1 MLSIVYNKALN
12 ERLGK
17 GCPVALCPSRADRP
31 VSGHSPGVRSA
42 ACFLI
47 RLGQACC
54 LGSTSV
60 HTGFEDSPASTC
72 PYSPS
77 SDPREPG
84 KA

>member
-47 RLGQACC
+47 RLGQAWSPFLLPWIH
-54 LGSTSV
+54 LGS
-60 HTGFEDSPASTC
+60 HWL
-72 PYSPS
+72 
-77 SDPREPG
+77 
-84 KA
+84 